1 MKQNKG
7 ISNTFVAVV
16 VVLVFVISMTN
27 IRQFATQDAKPL
39 LYMELVEGQPIS
51 GENIKIALKIDSIH
65 PFEALRYIIYAENA
79 EFISANANGLQGIR
93 QFDYE
98 RYGDSVIFVI
108 EIYPGEIKPD
118 KPFTLGYVDIKIKE
132 NAKLADDVDVLYIQN
147 HEVPDGSY
155 YESDDSRK
163 ILFGF
168 DFRVTGLHMT
178 VIDPTPTSTPTP
190 TKEPTAKPTD
200 TPKPTTAKPTDTPKP
215 STPAPT
221 ETPTPVNETETPPLE
236 TGDLTPEPTNLETKT
251 PAISDKT
258 PAITKS
264 PEPSVPIGNGGD
276 DNIDIWAYVF
286 WGFVS
291 IIIGMWAG
299 IGIGYMIW
307 GKRSKKSM
315 FSYRG
320 RY

>member
-1 MKQNKG
+1 M
-7 ISNTFVAVV
+7 
-16 VVLVFVISMTN
+16 
-27 IRQFATQDAKPL
+27 
-39 LYMELVEGQPIS
+39 
-51 GENIKIALKIDSIH
+51 
-65 PFEALRYIIYAENA
+65 
-79 EFISANANGLQGIR
+79 
-93 QFDYE
+93 
-98 RYGDSVIFVI
+98 
-108 EIYPGEIKPD
+108 
-118 KPFTLGYVDIKIKE
+118 
-132 NAKLADDVDVLYIQN
+132 
-147 HEVPDGSY
+147 
-155 YESDDSRK
+155 
-163 ILFGF
+163 
-168 DFRVTGLHMT
+168 
-178 VIDPTPTSTPTP
+178 
-190 TKEPTAKPTD
+190 
-200 TPKPTTAKPTDTPKP
+200 
-215 STPAPT
+215 
-221 ETPTPVNETETPPLE
+221 NETETPPLE

-276 DNIDIWAYVF
+276 DNIDVWAYVF